1 MDKYSLMMLNSY
13 SLVMDDRLVSEY
25 SKTIEFFNMLILW
38 YGNYI

>member
-1 MDKYSLMMLNSY
+1 MNSY

-25 SKTIEFFNMLILW
+25 SKTIESFNMLILW